1 MSILNVTHPQY
12 LQLQVTSWQ
21 IPAEVAELRKKQ
33 EELAGNAG
41 DVGPP
46 AEKSTI
52 SFTINV
58 PAALTGGR
66 EAIGHKA
73 LAANSALD
81 LIKKK
86 LQDPGAPVTS
96 SLLSA
101 SVAGPTG
108 VLNVG
113 TAVDD
118 NIGKGTGAEGGN
130 GKPLKG
136 DQVSTDDDSDSDDE
150 DLGPTKEQKV
160 LRFKVKVDIV
170 VPLQQLSGQRISS
183 WPES

>member
-1 MSILNVTHPQY
+1 MQWSLFSVSLDN
-12 LQLQVTSWQ
+12 
-21 IPAEVAELRKKQ
+21 
-33 EELAGNAG
+33 GNAG

-86 LQDPGAPVTS
+86 LQFLGAPVTS

-108 VLNVG
+108 VLNVC

-136 DQVSTDDDSDSDDE
+136 DQVSTDDDSDCDDE
-150 DLGPTKEQKV
+150 DLAPTKEQKV

-183 WPES
+183 WPEL

>member
-33 EELAGNAG
+33 EELVGNAG

-118 NIGKGTGAEGGN
+118 NIGKGTGAEGRN

-136 DQVSTDDDSDSDDE
+136 DQVSTDMTLTVMMRTSA
-150 DLGPTKEQKV
+150 Q
-160 LRFKVKVDIV
+160 LRSRKY
-170 VPLQQLSGQRISS
+170 
-183 WPES
+183 